1 MPPAYRERL
10 RIEGFT
16 LALCGAAGAA
26 AVLVVPESRRMPLST
41 VGQLAAVAVLLE
53 VMGSRSVRRWLRDAV
68 EVEEGGEGS
77 GEPTPLWQLPV
88 ITAGLTAAF
97 VLLPRTGLPGSQL
110 AGWDA
115 GLRVA
120 GGCLLVGLWQ
130 ALRYERI
137 VAAEERSRDG
147 RFFRGPGSRLGRGT
161 VVVFRR
167 GR

>member
-1 MPPAYRERL
+1 MPPTYRERL

-16 LALCGAAGAA
+16 LAACGAIGSVAIA
-26 AVLVVPESRRMPLST
+26 LVPESRRMPVST
-41 VGQLAAVAVLLE
+41 IGQLAAVAILLE
-53 VMGSRSVRRWLRDAV
+53 LVGSRSVRRWLDDSV
-68 EVEEGGEGS
+68 EVEEGGEGT

-97 VLLPRTGLPGSQL
+97 VLLPRTGLPASQL

-115 GLRVA
+115 GLRVS

-137 VAAEERSRDG
+137 VAAEERSRGG
-147 RFFRGPGSRLGRGT
+147 RFFRAPGSRLGRGT
-161 VVVFRR
+161 AVAFRR